1 MSDLLEIENKIKAY
15 IEKEIYQTNFTER
28 PRDPL
33 GFSIY
38 AFFLLKNKVAS
49 PALDNMIDWINSWID
64 IIINKEELSRF
75 VDREI
80 TSALF
85 GYYALKTNGLLKISV
100 SENKLIKLLSSS
112 ISDNLYFGNLTYSIL
127 ILLSLTDKRSE
138 LPFFD
143 RIIERIKDNIEGRT
157 IINDAKN
164 LVFTSLLLEKLK
176 ERSSLNKLVDICF
189 RKIAESDV
197 RFDDRIYYS
206 WVVWNYRKAM
216 EKDLPTIRN
225 FVEDTLKNSFSVFEE
240 KEIDDSIKEV
250 YGIETKVGI
259 SRIMLATYLDLLI
272 DFNKTEIEISPFSY
286 AYIKQRLI
294 DFGWTQAWTEFEL
307 GIKEFKEERLPE
319 CCNSLRMGLLIVW
332 KNVCEKLEKKEILV
346 SPGKTVDIAPLKK
359 CLENHNFP
367 ADAIGLIE
375 RSWAYVSE
383 RAHIEKRKESLS
395 DYEVRFGIQLTFS
408 VVEYLLRFISQQP
421 T

>member
-127 ILLSLTDKRSE
+127 ILLSLTDKRYE